1 MKKQVDEQYC
11 KKIVDKVYYKIAKDY
26 NSNAK
31 VEVHKSIF
39 DRLNSIPAI
48 EEYESYAE
56 YSWSKN
62 KIYLYTN
69 HLDNE
74 EDIIRSLIHECVHSN
89 QCREVYEIY
98 YKECDLDYDTHP
110 YEIEAEYEEE
120 KWKNYETY

>member
-11 KKIVDKVYYKIAKDY
+11 KKIVDKVYPIIAKDY

-31 VEVHKSIF
+31 VELYSDIF
-39 DRLNSIPAI
+39 TRLNVIPAI
-48 EEYESYAE
+48 EEYEFYAE

-69 HLDNE
+69 HLNSE

-89 QCREVYEIY
+89 QCHEVYKAY
-98 YKECDLDYDTHP
+98 YEECNLDYDTHP

-120 KWKNYETY
+120 KWRKYEIK

>member
-11 KKIVDKVYYKIAKDY
+11 KKIVDKVYPIIAKDY

-31 VEVHKSIF
+31 VELYSDIF
-39 DRLNSIPAI
+39 TRLNVIPAI
-48 EEYESYAE
+48 EEYEFYAE

-69 HLDNE
+69 HLNSE
-74 EDIIRSLIHECVHSN
+74 EDIIRSLIHGCVHSN
-89 QCREVYEIY
+89 QCHEVYKAY
-98 YKECDLDYDTHP
+98 YEECNLDYDTHP

-120 KWKNYETY
+120 KWRKYEIK